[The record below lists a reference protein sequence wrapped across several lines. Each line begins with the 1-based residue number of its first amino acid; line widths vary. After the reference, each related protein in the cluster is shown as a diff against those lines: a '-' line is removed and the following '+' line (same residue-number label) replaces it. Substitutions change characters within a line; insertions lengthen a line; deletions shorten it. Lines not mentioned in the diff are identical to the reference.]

1 MAKRGRKKKV
11 SKRTEGIR
19 FGSEISEKDMIEIYN
34 LTTQDM
40 GPYKTLLPGDDKD
53 VGLEAQ
59 LTKIK
64 LIAAGRTLNWYR
76 SNSSASKQKKWVLDY
91 LKSLGETFKQNLLND
106 LGEVWFQTMGS
117 ACRLRTLGIDVYP
130 PEYEKKQMQSLATK
144 ASVEF
149 FDRTGKMPT
158 EKNLAAVV
166 EEKKTTRRKVD
177 VQAATKAMVKKYIK
191 IFEDEL
197 YKQIDKDEWK
207 PKVFKKMFND
217 LNVKKRPMK
226 KIRAHFAELDDDMIS
241 VIDDYLEDF

>member
-117 ACRLRTLGIDVYP
+117 ACRLRTLG
-130 PEYEKKQMQSLATK
+130 KHFLTTTTSGRACL
-144 ASVEF
+144 
-149 FDRTGKMPT
+149 
-158 EKNLAAVV
+158 VV
-166 EEKKTTRRKVD
+166 GL
-177 VQAATKAMVKKYIK
+177 
-191 IFEDEL
+191 F
-197 YKQIDKDEWK
+197 
-207 PKVFKKMFND
+207 
-217 LNVKKRPMK
+217 
-226 KIRAHFAELDDDMIS
+226 
-241 VIDDYLEDF
+241 